1 MEWNDHSKFKGT
13 HAFLGASNFAWLGD
27 DKEKLRKRYINFLAK
42 ERGTQLHALAEQMIK
57 CGKRCP
63 ETTMSF
69 DQYVNDAIAY
79 GMEPEKLLFYSEN
92 AYGTADAILYE
103 NKFLRIHDLKTGKTP
118 VHMEQLYVYAA
129 LFCLEYHMKP
139 SSMTIAL
146 HPKWP
151 HRQWCACTQPLK
163 DSAVPLTPLPTMVL
177 ENMGSA
183 AMVPFQASAMSSYQ

>member
-13 HAFLGASNFAWLGD
+13 HAFLGASNFTWLGD

-57 CGKRCP
+57 LGKRCP

-139 SSMTIAL
+139 SSMTIETRL
-146 HPKWP
+146 YYNDEPP
-151 HRQWCACTQPLK
+151 MIERP
-163 DSAVPLTPLPTMVL
+163 
-177 ENMGSA
+177 
-183 AMVPFQASAMSSYQ
+183 QADLIIPIMEKIITGDKIIKEVKGELRIK